1 MGKRKTLDTP
11 EVIQRCLNCPKDK
24 CDNCIAKGH
33 DSPMARY
40 RESHKMQLSESRKK
54 YDAEY
59 ARKYYQAHKEEAKER
74 VRRNRLKKRLER
86 LAG

>member
-1 MGKRKTLDTP
+1 MGRRKILDTP
-11 EVIQRCLNCPKDK
+11 EVIQRCLNCPKEK
-24 CDNCIAKGH
+24 CDNCIAKG
-33 DSPMARY
+33 SMELY
-40 RESHKMQLSESRKK
+40 RETHRTQISESRKK

-59 ARKYYQAHKEEAKER
+59 CRKYYQEHKEEAKER